1 MGYRQCVRCLMDTT
15 ANDIAFDSEGICN
28 YCKEFEMIMKSPK
41 RKIEMSLEQLIS
53 RIRRDGK
60 NKPYDCIVG
69 VSGGVD
75 SSYTLLKVKELGL
88 RPLAVHM
95 DNGWDSEL
103 ATNNIKNLVHG
114 LGVDLY
120 THVIDWEE
128 YRELT
133 KAFLEADV
141 IDIEL
146 LYDNAM
152 LAVNYRQARKY
163 RVKYILAGTNTSTEG
178 LRIPKDWNWYKLDKK
193 NIKNIAKIRNVQ
205 LKTFPT
211 FGTIDYVLHEY
222 LLNIKWISFLDYLPE
237 YNKFEAL
244 HELQANYEYKPYPYK
259 HYESI
264 LTRFYQGYLLPEKF
278 NVDKRKVHLSNLIMS
293 GQITR
298 EDALKHMVSKYAYP
312 SQKALEDDIQY
323 FLKKM
328 QWTESDLSEYLKRPE
343 KPHQLYGSEI
353 TLYKKL
359 QNIYKAFKRINE
371 HLSLF
376 RLYERKAENYT
387 QN

>member
-53 RIRRDGK
+53 KIQRDGK

-95 DNGWDSEL
+95 DNGWNSEL
-103 ATNNIKNLVHG
+103 AVHNIKNLVQG

-120 THVIDWEE
+120 THVINWDE
-128 YRELT
+128 YRDLT
-133 KAFLEADV
+133 QAFLDADV

-152 LAVNYRQARKY
+152 LAVNYNQARKHSI
-163 RVKYILAGTNTSTEG
+163 KYIMAGTNTATEG
-178 LRIPKDWNWYKLDKK
+178 LRIPTNWNWYKMDKK
-193 NIKNIAKIRNVQ
+193 NIKSIARLRNVKI
-205 LKTFPT
+205 KTFPS
-211 FGTIDYVLHEY
+211 FGTIDYIIHEFVLG
-222 LLNIKWISFLDYLPE
+222 IKWISFLDYLPN
-237 YNKFEAL
+237 YNKYEAMSI
-244 HELQANYEYKPYPYK
+244 LQENYGYKPYPYK

-264 LTRFYQGYLLPEKF
+264 LTRFYQGFLLPEKF
-278 NVDKRKVHLSNLIMS
+278 NVDKRKLHLSTLLIS

-298 EDALKHMVSKYAYP
+298 DDALKQMRGKYAYL
-312 SQKALEDDIQY
+312 SREELEEDMRY

-328 QWTESDLSEYLKRPE
+328 QWSEEDMQNYLRRPE
-343 KPHQLYGSEI
+343 VPHWFYGSEI
-353 TLYKKL
+353 GLYKKL
-359 QNIYKAFKRINE
+359 QQIYRLAKSEN
-371 HLSLF
+371 LSNLYQIRNAIRF
-376 RLYERKAENYT
+376 RRS
-387 QN
+387 